1 MRYLLFAVLTL
12 GSVAS
17 VSASS
22 PTPATSVSEDSKTT
36 KATTDAVSGSD
47 KSLRCRKVEVTGSLV
62 KKGRVCK
69 TLAEWR
75 AIMES
80 NNTLARK
87 LVEDG
92 TTRPGGQ

>member
-1 MRYLLFAVLTL
+1 MRYLLFAALTL
-12 GSVAS
+12 CSVAS

-22 PTPATSVSEDSKTT
+22 STPATSVSEDSKPT
-36 KATTDAVSGSD
+36 KASTDTVAGSD
-47 KSLRCRKVEVTGSLV
+47 QSIRCRKVEVTGSLV

-75 AIMES
+75 QIMES
-80 NNTLARK
+80 SNSLARK